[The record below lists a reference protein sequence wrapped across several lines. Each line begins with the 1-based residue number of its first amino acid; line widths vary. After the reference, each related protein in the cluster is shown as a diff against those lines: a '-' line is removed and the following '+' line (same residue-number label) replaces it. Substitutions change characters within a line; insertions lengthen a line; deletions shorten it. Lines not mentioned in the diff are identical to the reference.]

1 MTKEITF
8 EQALAELEEIV
19 KKLESGDI
27 ALDDAIS
34 AYERGATLK
43 KICTDKLNEA
53 KTRIDKL
60 NIDGTVS
67 STEDIEG

>member
-34 AYERGATLK
+34 AYERGSQLK
-43 KICTDKLNEA
+43 KICTDKLSEA

-60 NIDGTVS
+60 NIDGNTV
-67 STEDIEG
+67 STEDFEG